1 MNVAEK
7 QFNTTTNAL
16 NNLHSR
22 LEEVSALIYQEQS
35 ITCNIRWPPLL
46 DSFASFLSKDRGK
59 EYTKVLK
66 WQLFFSS

>member
-35 ITCNIRWPPLL
+35 ITCNIR
-46 DSFASFLSKDRGK
+46 
-59 EYTKVLK
+59 
-66 WQLFFSS
+66 